1 MENFKYNW
9 NPENLDFARQFRQ
22 ANLIRHHLV
31 AWPLLN
37 YTNCEGDL
45 TDEKCYLDMND
56 IELDAEKIKY
66 SPRFIHFDE
75 LQLFNLKD
83 YVGKK
88 QLHIWMNETIKLYEE
103 KIFAGNFLSQIVE
116 FKEENEGKNISK
128 CSLKIK
134 ENYYKNNTLALAIA
148 NLKVSET
155 DINSAIRKDQRP
167 NLSFQR
173 QEELYFMLNSAIKE
187 KADIFVLPEV
197 SIPVSWLP
205 FMVTFARR
213 HQIGLIFGLEHWV
226 NNNYAYNLLIEA
238 LPFKNSDKYKSCV
251 MTARIKN
258 HYAPAELELIDTLRL
273 KAGNKI
279 SDSDAFY
286 HKVSWRGVSFAT
298 YNCFELS
305 DITHRVLFKSE
316 IDLLIA
322 CVWNKDTNYY
332 QHILESAVRDLHC
345 YTVQANTSQY
355 GGSCVLRPAK
365 TESKTLLYVKGGDNA
380 CILTTHL
387 DIKKLR
393 EFQYKSKPSAKDGF
407 KHLPPGYDCEAV
419 LDR

>member
-1 MENFKYNW
+1 
-9 NPENLDFARQFRQ
+9 
-22 ANLIRHHLV
+22 
-31 AWPLLN
+31 
-37 YTNCEGDL
+37 
-45 TDEKCYLDMND
+45 MND

-88 QLHIWMNETIKLYEE
+88 QLHQWMNETIKLYE
-103 KIFAGNFLSQIVE
+103 KKNLAGKFISQIVE
-116 FKEENEGKNISK
+116 IKQKNNEKNISK

-134 ENYYKNNTLALAIA
+134 ENYNKNNTLALAVA
-148 NLKVSET
+148 NLKVSEV

-226 NNNYAYNLLIEA
+226 INDCAYNLLIEA

-251 MTARIKN
+251 VTARIKN

-273 KAGNKI
+273 KAGNMRF
-279 SDSDAFY
+279 DSDAFY

-393 EFQYKSKPSAKDGF
+393 EFQYKSKPSAKDEF
-407 KHLPPGYDCEAV
+407 KHLPPGYNCEAV